1 MPKFQLKSTLSIL
14 SLALLSACSLVKYQ
28 PVAGI
33 DAVDLK
39 QGYRFETSKLQREDD
54 DDTLIV
60 IMFSG
65 GGTRAAALGYGVL
78 EQLNQQQVTIGG
90 KRKSLLANVDVVV
103 GVSGGSVL
111 AAYFALKGEDT
122 IPLFYKR
129 FLHQN
134 FQRQVVK
141 QAFSMSNLPRLASPE
156 YGRGDLLQEQFENYL
171 FGKTT
176 FRDLEKNAKGPFAI
190 ISATDMGIGERFNFT
205 QEYFDP
211 MCIDLGD
218 LRLARAVAASSSVPM
233 VFAPITLNNNGGR
246 CNYTPPIKI
255 EDADD
260 SETGRQQSRTIKRI
274 LRALPKIRRRE
285 KPTLHPPDRR
295 RPDRQSGYAQPFG
308 YDGNVPGKNPDK
320 QNPAKQHPP
329 YRRHQRQCAK
339 PSQ

>member
-1 MPKFQLKSTLSIL
+1 MPKFQLKSTLSML

-60 IMFSG
+60 VMFSG

-111 AAYFALKGEDT
+111 AAYFALKGEET

-218 LRLARAVAASSSVPM
+218 L
-233 VFAPITLNNNGGR
+233 
-246 CNYTPPIKI
+246 
-255 EDADD
+255 
-260 SETGRQQSRTIKRI
+260 
-274 LRALPKIRRRE
+274 
-285 KPTLHPPDRR
+285 
-295 RPDRQSGYAQPFG
+295 
-308 YDGNVPGKNPDK
+308 
-320 QNPAKQHPP
+320 PA
-329 YRRHQRQCAK
+329 
-339 PSQ
+339 PSQLQAPCLWYLHRLP